1 MHAHDDHTGKGLLQL
16 AEEFTD
22 QAARVARTRSTLDL
36 AEAAR
41 LAAVNRMDDR
51 ELADALEAVDFLTGP
66 LPCAGRVCA
75 DADAVDAA
83 DLRARERAE
92 RFRAALHDRGT
103 NRLLAAVEAAPR
115 TEVWVGNELHNRRV
129 GG

>member
-1 MHAHDDHTGKGLLQL
+1 MSTETTKDTGKGLLQL

-22 QAARVARTRSTLDL
+22 Q
-36 AEAAR
+36 AAR

-75 DADAVDAA
+75 DADAVDAV

-92 RFRAALHDRGT
+92 RFRAALADPGNAEQRALAAGNRRNATGGQDARGG
-103 NRLLAAVEAAPR
+103 RELLARLGQGDYE
-115 TEVWVGNELHNRRV
+115 TEVWG
-129 GG
+129 